1 LATSDGNNSRPRRF
15 FDRGMALACGV
26 ILLSGMLILLYLF
39 NPLTSGIFP
48 PCPFH
53 YLTGMHCPG
62 CGSLRAVHK
71 ILHGDLAGALA
82 MNPLLVLSL
91 PLFPVAVFRR
101 SWLYLSWLP
110 LTFLLIILLFGVL
123 RNIPLWPFMLLA
135 PH

>member
-1 LATSDGNNSRPRRF
+1 LATSDGNCSRLRRF
-15 FDRGMALACGV
+15 FDRGMALASGV

-91 PLFPVAVFRR
+91 PLLPVAVFRR
-101 SWLYLSWLP
+101 SWLYLRWLP

>member
-1 LATSDGNNSRPRRF
+1 MKTSRLRCLFNVR
-15 FDRGMALACGV
+15 MALACGV
-26 ILLSGMLILLYLF
+26 MLVSGMLILLYLC

-53 YLTGMHCPG
+53 YLTGLHCPG

-71 ILHGDLAGALA
+71 ILHGDLAGAMT

-123 RNIPLWPFMLLA
+123 RNIPAWPFMLLA